1 MCADKRE
8 AEVLV
13 KINQLAPASIGQCV
27 QQRHVADDNSESDS
41 SDSESE
47 QVCYFLITQ
56 NYVPSDL

>member
-8 AEVLV
+8 VEVLV
-13 KINQLAPASIGQCV
+13 KINQLAPASVGQCV
-27 QQRHVADDNSESDS
+27 QQTRVADDNSE

-56 NYVPSDL
+56 NYVPSDLFL